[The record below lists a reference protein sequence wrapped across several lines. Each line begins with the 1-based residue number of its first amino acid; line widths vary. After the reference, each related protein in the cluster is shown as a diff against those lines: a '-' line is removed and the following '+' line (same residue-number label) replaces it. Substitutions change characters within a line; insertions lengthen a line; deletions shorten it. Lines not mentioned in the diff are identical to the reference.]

1 MKVVKIAL
9 AVSAML
15 GVSAPVMAQSVQ
27 VHSLRSTQAK
37 VALGAYYG
45 QSDTVRWTNELEGV
59 EVARPTPVQ
68 FARAR
73 KAAALIN
80 ANRCSEAYKLAVEAK
95 DETLA
100 SRVED
105 VCAAGS

>member
-9 AVSAML
+9 AISAML
-15 GVSAPVMAQSVQ
+15 SISGPVMAQSVQ
-27 VHSLRSTQAK
+27 VHSLRSTQAQ
-37 VALGAYYG
+37 VASGNYYG
-45 QSDTVRWTNELEGV
+45 QSDTVRWTNELKGV

-80 ANRCSEAYKLAVEAK
+80 ANRCSDAYRLALRAK
-95 DETLA
+95 DDDLA
-100 SRVED
+100 SRIED
-105 VCAAGS
+105 VCAPRS

>member
-27 VHSLRSTQAK
+27 VHSLRSVQAQ
-37 VALGAYYG
+37 VATGNYSG
-45 QSDTVRWTNELEGV
+45 QSDTVRWTDETTGV
-59 EVARPTPVQ
+59 DVARPTPVQ

-73 KAAALIN
+73 KAAELIN
-80 ANRCSEAYKLAVEAK
+80 ANRCSDAYRLAVSAK
-95 DETLA
+95 DDKLA
-100 SRVED
+100 SRIED
-105 VCAAGS
+105 ICASRS